1 MRRVWWHIPA
11 HPSADPPRSEGP
23 VRVGPFLTHC
33 GLRVEIASLARGR
46 SSYPKSWSGPICL
59 DRAGPVGYRARHRRV
74 FPEASLIVSP
84 PGYKKRA
91 QRRFLRRHLDPLMLR
106 GCLKSG
112 WSAEKTSIIGHPGR
126 LAASHSQMASVSAR
140 TIACRS
146 SIFFRISAT
155 CLTTIL
161 RILAL
166 AGSPSTLANSSNP
179 RTSSTV
185 KPSCRA
191 RRTNFNRATSR
202 FPSFQTRP

>member
-1 MRRVWWHIPA
+1 DLFEQTLAIFEDHYREILIEITQPGGTQLCWPPPQHGIRRVSALMRRVWWHIPA

-112 WSAEKTSIIGHPGR
+112 WSA
-126 LAASHSQMASVSAR
+126 
-140 TIACRS
+140 
-146 SIFFRISAT
+146 
-155 CLTTIL
+155 
-161 RILAL
+161 
-166 AGSPSTLANSSNP
+166 
-179 RTSSTV
+179 
-185 KPSCRA
+185 
-191 RRTNFNRATSR
+191 
-202 FPSFQTRP
+202 